1 MRAANITEQ
10 LPVELR
16 CPSCCNDLVSRTSAD
31 PWAICLA
38 CYCDHRFF
46 IMPPGPLAAFTA
58 TAASITL
65 PEIGGLSTSAIAS
78 FWLSDP
84 RARWVLN
91 EQLALLLRAIIES
104 RRISDEPHFS
114 FCPICGAALE
124 EYERPLDLYMKGLRC
139 HNDHR
144 WALRGGLLFSAME
157 TVKLE
162 LQAEYSDA
170 VVRQLTAAWLKRD
183 PQLEPNLHDSI
194 RQVLL
199 SSPLCPQDGTK
210 SDSYPR

>member
-10 LPVELR
+10 LRAELH
-16 CPSCCNDLVSRTSAD
+16 CPSCGNDLVSQRSAD
-31 PWAICLA
+31 PWAICLV
-38 CYCDHRFF
+38 CRCDHRFF

-58 TAASITL
+58 TAVGITL

-104 RRISDEPHFS
+104 RRILDEPPFS

-139 HNDHR
+139 HSDHR
-144 WALRGGLLFSAME
+144 WALRGGRLFSAME

-170 VVRQLTAAWLKRD
+170 VVRQLIAAWLKRD
-183 PQLEPNLHDSI
+183 PHLEPNLHDSV

-199 SSPLCPQDGTK
+199 SSPLCPQGAI
-210 SDSYPR
+210 

>member
-1 MRAANITEQ
+1 MHAANITE
-10 LPVELR
+10 ELR
-16 CPSCCNDLVSRTSAD
+16 AELHCPSCGNDLVQRKSAD
-31 PWAICLA
+31 PWAICLV
-38 CYCDHRFF
+38 CNTDHRFF
-46 IMPPGPLAAFTA
+46 IMPLSPLAAFTA

-65 PEIGGLSTSAIAS
+65 PEIGGLSAPAIAA
-78 FWLSDP
+78 FWLSDQ

-104 RRISDEPHFS
+104 RRILEEPHFS

-139 HNDHR
+139 QSDHR
-144 WALRGGLLFSAME
+144 WALRGGRLFSAME

-170 VVRQLTAAWLKRD
+170 VVSQLIASWLKRD
-183 PQLEPNLHDSI
+183 PCLEPNLHDSV

-199 SSPLCPQDGTK
+199 SSPLCPQGAI
-210 SDSYPR
+210 

>member
-1 MRAANITEQ
+1 MHAAKIPEQ
-10 LPVELR
+10 LLVELH
-16 CPSCCNDLVSRTSAD
+16 CPSCADHLVPRKSAD
-31 PWAICLA
+31 PWALCLV
-38 CYCDHRFF
+38 CNRDHRFF

-65 PEIGGLSTSAIAS
+65 PEISGPSTPAIAS

-84 RARWVLN
+84 RTRWVLN

-104 RRISDEPHFS
+104 RRISDEPRFS

-139 HNDHR
+139 QSDHL
-144 WALRGGLLFSAME
+144 WALRGGRLLSATV

-162 LQAEYSDA
+162 LQGEYSDA
-170 VVRQLTAAWLKRD
+170 VVSQLIASWLKRD
-183 PQLEPNLHDSI
+183 PHLEPNLHDSV

-199 SSPLCPQDGTK
+199 SSPLCPQGAI
-210 SDSYPR
+210 